1 MEFLQQ
7 NLLLVAL
14 CASSGLM
21 FLWSFFQASAAN
33 NVGAAEATRLIN
45 NDAVVVDVREPGEF
59 SVGHI
64 AGARNIPLGKL
75 GDRSNELE
83 KFKGQPLVVCCAA
96 GGRSSR
102 ACQQLKKLG
111 FENLHNLAGGMD
123 AWLQAGLPVKKG
135 SK

>member
-7 NLLLVAL
+7 NLMLVVL
-14 CASSGLM
+14 CISSGLM
-21 FLWSFFQASAAN
+21 FMWSLFQGGAAN
-33 NVGAAEATRLIN
+33 NIGAAEATRLIN
-45 NDAVVVDVREPGEF
+45 SDAFVLDVREPGEF
-59 SVGHI
+59 SAGHI

-75 GDRSNELE
+75 GERSNELE
-83 KFKGQPLVVCCAA
+83 KFRDQPLVVCCAA

-111 FENLHNLAGGMD
+111 FENLHNLSGGMD

-135 SK
+135 NK